1 MNKTFE
7 NFTITILKL
16 NKLIQKIKL
25 YEIKDYGL
33 KSIHVMCIYYLDKY
47 KDGITASNLVKLTL
61 EDKAAISRALNLLKK
76 EEYVTYD
83 AKKYNAK
90 IYLTKKGEII
100 AKYIEK
106 KANKAVDEVEI
117 FEKEERN
124 TFYNSLES
132 IYDNL
137 KVYYDKIRSEKE

>member
-33 KSIHVMCIYYLDKY
+33 KSIHVMCIYYLNKY
-47 KDGITASNLVKLTL
+47 KDGITASNLAKLTL
-61 EDKAAISRALNLLKK
+61 EDKAAISRALHLLK
-76 EEYVTYD
+76 ENDYTEYD
-83 AKKYNAK
+83 SNKYNALIK
-90 IYLTKKGEII
+90 LTKKGEII
-100 AKYIEK
+100 AEYIEK

-117 FEKEERN
+117 FTNEERN

-137 KVYYDKIRSEKE
+137 KVYYEKIRNEE